1 MRPVAVMNQPSP
13 KTIARFVQV
22 FETLSH
28 FESSHRFTRKYGA
41 FKEDELP
48 IPEVIET
55 VEWLK
60 SLTNENSQTG
70 LSLLGNQK
78 IFNE

>member
-1 MRPVAVMNQPSP
+1 MNQPSP

-41 FKEDELP
+41 FKEAELP
-48 IPEVIET
+48 IPEVVET
-55 VEWLK
+55 LGWLRI
-60 SLTNENSQTG
+60 
-70 LSLLGNQK
+70 LSSD
-78 IFNE
+78 E